1 MQDSRDTAVGYLIV
15 SVSTARNAIPI
26 ENALVTVSSV
36 DANGVEELLYTT
48 RTNRSGQT
56 AELPLPAPPQSASLT
71 PGSGHP
77 YARYTV
83 TVDYDG
89 YQPVS
94 SSDLTIFAD
103 IVATLPVYLIPLE
116 ESAIPPV
123 SPEVR
128 VFPSH
133 SLNTQEE

>member
-1 MQDSRDTAVGYLIV
+1 MHDPQNTAVGYLV
-15 SVSTARNAIPI
+15 VAGSTAQNAIPI
-26 ENALVTVSSV
+26 ENALVTVSSL
-36 DANGVEELLYTT
+36 DENGVAELLFTT

-56 AELPLPAPPQSASLT
+56 AELPLPAPPQSSSLS
-71 PGSGHP
+71 PGNPYP
-77 YARYTV
+77 YARYAV

-89 YQPVS
+89 YQPIS

-103 IVATLPVYLIPLE
+103 IVATLPVYLVPLE

-123 SPEVR
+123 TPEVR